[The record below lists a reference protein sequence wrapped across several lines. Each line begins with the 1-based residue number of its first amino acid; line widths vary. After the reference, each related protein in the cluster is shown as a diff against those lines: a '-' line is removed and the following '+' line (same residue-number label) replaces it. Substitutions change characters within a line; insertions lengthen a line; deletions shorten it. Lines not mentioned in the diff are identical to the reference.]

1 MNGEVKARM
10 GEALE
15 RLRPS
20 WPVAL
25 QWAGYV
31 GFVLFVILP
40 ALLLAKIILKILI
53 LLATW

>member
-1 MNGEVKARM
+1 MNGEVKAHM